1 MGTARPGWWL
11 LAALSWRWCRA
22 AGPVRGGTWEVLEGV
37 EVVWEAPANR
47 KQPLGLLVLFHRGG
61 RSALSW
67 WDASATCERCTG
79 MPEEKAIVAA
89 ALAKG
94 FAAVAVGCHD
104 GKSSR
109 WEPEDGPFVAHGLVA
124 LTGARRWKGVPL
136 FALGVGCGAG
146 FAATILPKALPPSM
160 AVRGVHLQLMT
171 DQAGLST
178 SSVTK
183 AFKGGQGVIGAGW
196 HGGAKATL
204 AAPPAPNR
212 AGQES
217 EIPNFKGSFL
227 GRFPLAPNVVICHM
241 PRDDSVERAARSIKH
256 AWAQTGAT
264 VLEQRAVPLPLTDAY
279 FSDSVSGLSRAESAQ
294 IVAMLRVGGY
304 LSGGGFLLVDPQRSA
319 WRSVI
324 SAPIG
329 RRGGFELGI
338 LRAIARDSL
347 APFKSPI
354 AEELNRA
361 RARRPAVRQ
370 RDAGFFSSASRTKAP

>member
-1 MGTARPGWWL
+1 ML
-11 LAALSWRWCRA
+11 
-22 AGPVRGGTWEVLEGV
+22 RGGTWEVLEGV
-37 EVVWEAPANR
+37 EVVWEAPAKR

-67 WDASATCERCTG
+67 WDASATCEKCTG

-204 AAPPAPNR
+204 AAPPAPN
-212 AGQES
+212 
-217 EIPNFKGSFL
+217 
-227 GRFPLAPNVVICHM
+227 VVICHM
-241 PRDDSVERAARSIKH
+241 PRDDSVARAARSIKH

-279 FSDSVSGLSRAESAQ
+279 FSDSVSDLSRAESAQ

-361 RARRPAVRQ
+361 YALSEVSAEFVN
-370 RDAGFFSSASRTKAP
+370 ATLSFFLKGLKDKKAP

>member
-1 MGTARPGWWL
+1 LALHFKLSSVPVAFNKIMGTARPGWWL
-11 LAALSWRWCRA
+11 LAALSWRWCGA
-22 AGPVRGGTWEVLEGV
+22 AGPVLRGGTWEVLEGV

-67 WDASATCERCTG
+67 WEASATCEKCTG

-217 EIPNFKGSFL
+217 EIPNFKGSSL
-227 GRFPLAPNVVICHM
+227 GRFPLVSADFWTSDHL
-241 PRDDSVERAARSIKH
+241 SERS
-256 AWAQTGAT
+256 
-264 VLEQRAVPLPLTDAY
+264 
-279 FSDSVSGLSRAESAQ
+279 
-294 IVAMLRVGGY
+294 
-304 LSGGGFLLVDPQRSA
+304 
-319 WRSVI
+319 RSVGAV
-324 SAPIG
+324 S
-329 RRGGFELGI
+329 ET
-338 LRAIARDSL
+338 
-347 APFKSPI
+347 
-354 AEELNRA
+354 RA
-361 RARRPAVRQ
+361 RGTLTLKRR
-370 RDAGFFSSASRTKAP
+370 